1 MILGLCFSLF
11 AVPGTVWAAEAP
23 ALPQTSVAPGLY
35 RAAQTVSLSCETPDA
50 EIYYTTDNFMPDTGS
65 ARYTSPIQISETTN
79 ICAVA
84 VKDGVQ
90 SEPVTFS
97 YIIKGAEEPKL
108 QFVVLSD
115 FHIDDYASE
124 QARVEKEFD
133 VIHSIFPNPDA
144 IVFAGDLINDSSYI
158 AGRPNLKADH
168 AVVKQLIQDNLKRLK
183 MDTRIQ
189 MVTGNH
195 DAGHNAMLE
204 YYTGDAAAWFP
215 ADSNGDYAL
224 EIEGYPFVIV
234 NSQYSA
240 STHKTFLNNTL
251 SKYTD
256 TSKPIFFFMHI
267 PMINTV
273 GFATNKGN
281 SGFDTLLKD
290 YPNLLAFTGHTH
302 FDMQDDRSIWQK
314 DFTALNTG
322 SSSYI
327 ESPGTFW
334 AHTGQNYGDEVG
346 ERFEMPVTQAYFVEV
361 FDDRVELDRVAMNAD
376 WGDVKKTSYS
386 AAPPYHNTGVVIGE
400 PWIVDLK
407 ADKTAMKESFRY
419 TGSRGT
425 APAFAQDAKAVL
437 ETVGEEGRVTFPQ
450 AANVR
455 KVSYYEIRT
464 KDPAGN
470 TAGTMKVMPENV
482 YSPVPKTLTY
492 PLKGEMEEGVPLT
505 AEITAVDAFGKKSAP
520 LAAEGTYTKPIPPAE
535 FAYMLNETFD
545 KALTNSST
553 QIIPTVDNWDG
564 EGAAAAAEGKLEIRH
579 TGPRNGKNKV
589 SYQVNLPLQPGTDK
603 TCAVIPRGK
612 TYVSMD
618 YELNKSGKNGLS
630 VRVCDNM
637 GTTGQ
642 LPFGVR
648 VDITPAAV
656 EAQQNNDEKWVSLGN
671 LEGMDFTSGKIK
683 IGVDAAEQGTTKIIG
698 VWITPKG
705 GTETLIPGTQ
715 NEEMGD
721 IGTGLYKLILYPA
734 VGVEEGYEPEAG
746 TVVGSIDNLKVWE
759 AAEAQAAGT
768 PHSTVAFDT
777 IKGKNTDP
785 EDVTHN
791 LALSNAKTTL
801 NGLEIVRWE
810 SSHPNVI
817 AADGTVTLPEEN
829 TQVTLT
835 PIVKFPDPEKTSGQ
849 DPIETEGYP
858 VTVLVKVAEVIVT
871 GKTWLNETFDKALT
885 DSSAQIIPTMDNW
898 DGEGAAVAADG
909 KLEIRHAGPRN
920 GKNNVS
926 YQVNLPLQPGTD
938 KTCDVIP
945 RGKTYVSLDWELN
958 KSGKNGLG
966 LILCDN
972 KGSSGQKAFGVRVN
986 LTATTAEALQNN
998 DTKYV
1003 PLGTLENM
1011 DFTSGHLKV
1020 GLNATVSGQTKI
1032 TGVWITPKGGTE
1044 TLIPGTQDAEMGDI
1058 GTGLYKLILYPAVG
1072 AEAGYEP
1079 EAGTVVG
1086 SIDNLKIWE
1095 PAAVKLPQ
1103 DFGWRDA
1110 YLTRDGEKVDMAAGE
1125 FVPEF
1130 VMQNG
1135 TEEAKDA
1142 VLIAAVYSNGVL
1154 SDMTSKTFTQEV
1166 PSNGTTTVQLD
1177 PITITDAA
1185 SQRVVYYVWDSLTG
1199 MKPVKKTV

>member
-1 MILGLCFSLF
+1 M
-11 AVPGTVWAAEAP
+11 
-23 ALPQTSVAPGLY
+23 
-35 RAAQTVSLSCETPDA
+35 
-50 EIYYTTDNFMPDTGS
+50 
-65 ARYTSPIQISETTN
+65 
-79 ICAVA
+79 
-84 VKDGVQ
+84 
-90 SEPVTFS
+90 
-97 YIIKGAEEPKL
+97 
-108 QFVVLSD
+108 
-115 FHIDDYASE
+115 
-124 QARVEKEFD
+124 
-133 VIHSIFPNPDA
+133 
-144 IVFAGDLINDSSYI
+144 
-158 AGRPNLKADH
+158 
-168 AVVKQLIQDNLKRLK
+168 
-183 MDTRIQ
+183 
-189 MVTGNH
+189 
-195 DAGHNAMLE
+195 
-204 YYTGDAAAWFP
+204 
-215 ADSNGDYAL
+215 
-224 EIEGYPFVIV
+224 
-234 NSQYSA
+234 
-240 STHKTFLNNTL
+240 
-251 SKYTD
+251 
-256 TSKPIFFFMHI
+256 
-267 PMINTV
+267 
-273 GFATNKGN
+273 
-281 SGFDTLLKD
+281 
-290 YPNLLAFTGHTH
+290 
-302 FDMQDDRSIWQK
+302 
-314 DFTALNTG
+314 
-322 SSSYI
+322 
-327 ESPGTFW
+327 
-334 AHTGQNYGDEVG
+334 
-346 ERFEMPVTQAYFVEV
+346 
-361 FDDRVELDRVAMNAD
+361 
-376 WGDVKKTSYS
+376 
-386 AAPPYHNTGVVIGE
+386 
-400 PWIVDLK
+400 
-407 ADKTAMKESFRY
+407 
-419 TGSRGT
+419 
-425 APAFAQDAKAVL
+425 
-437 ETVGEEGRVTFPQ
+437 
-450 AANVR
+450 
-455 KVSYYEIRT
+455 
-464 KDPAGN
+464 
-470 TAGTMKVMPENV
+470 
-482 YSPVPKTLTY
+482 
-492 PLKGEMEEGVPLT
+492 
-505 AEITAVDAFGKKSAP
+505 
-520 LAAEGTYTKPIPPAE
+520 
-535 FAYMLNETFD
+535 
-545 KALTNSST
+545 
-553 QIIPTVDNWDG
+553 
-564 EGAAAAAEGKLEIRH
+564 
-579 TGPRNGKNKV
+579 
-589 SYQVNLPLQPGTDK
+589 
-603 TCAVIPRGK
+603 
-612 TYVSMD
+612 
-618 YELNKSGKNGLS
+618 
-630 VRVCDNM
+630 
-637 GTTGQ
+637 
-642 LPFGVR
+642 
-648 VDITPAAV
+648 
-656 EAQQNNDEKWVSLGN
+656 
-671 LEGMDFTSGKIK
+671 
-683 IGVDAAEQGTTKIIG
+683 
-698 VWITPKG
+698 
-705 GTETLIPGTQ
+705 
-715 NEEMGD
+715 
-721 IGTGLYKLILYPA
+721 
-734 VGVEEGYEPEAG
+734 
-746 TVVGSIDNLKVWE
+746 
-759 AAEAQAAGT
+759 
-768 PHSTVAFDT
+768 
-777 IKGKNTDP
+777 
-785 EDVTHN
+785 
-791 LALSNAKTTL
+791 
-801 NGLEIVRWE
+801 
-810 SSHPNVI
+810 I

>member
-11 AVPGTVWAAEAP
+11 AVPGTVWGAAAP

-450 AANVR
+450 AADVR

-564 EGAAAAAEGKLEIRH
+564 AAEAKVQDGKLKFVQ
-579 TGPRNGKNKV
+579 TSGTNLN
-589 SYQVNLPLQPGTDK
+589 YQASVPLRPGTEK
-603 TCAVIPRGK
+603 TCAPIPRGK
-612 TYVSMD
+612 TYVSWDWEMNEKVQD
-618 YELNKSGKNGLS
+618 LALML
-630 VRVCDNM
+630 CDK
-637 GTTGQ
+637 GSSS
-642 LPFGVR
+642 FGVR
-648 VDITPAAV
+648 VDLTPASAEAKQHNNKDYISLGKV
-656 EAQQNNDEKWVSLGN
+656 EAG
-671 LEGMDFTSGKIK
+671 DFTAGHIRIGLDATQSGKTAITG
-683 IGVDAAEQGTTKIIG
+683 I
-698 VWITPKG
+698 WITPKG
-705 GTETLIPGTQ
+705 GTETLITGTENAQ
-715 NEEMGD
+715 MGD
-721 IGTGLYKLILYPA
+721 IGN
-734 VGVEEGYEPEAG
+734 GVFKIMAYFKTLKEGQNMVAG
-746 TVVGSIDNLKVWE
+746 DVAGSIDNLKVWE
-759 AAEAQAAGT
+759 AAEAQAAGNT
-768 PHSTVAFDT
+768 HSTVAFDT

-817 AADGTVTLPEEN
+817 AADGTVTLPKEN

-885 DSSAQIIPTMDNW
+885 DSSTQPIPGMDEW
-898 DGEGAAVAADG
+898 SGKAEAKVQDGRLSVVHKSGA
-909 KLEIRHAGPRN
+909 
-920 GKNNVS
+920 VS
-926 YQVNLPLQPGTD
+926 YQANLPLQPGTE
-938 KTCDVIP
+938 KTCAVIP

-966 LILCDN
+966 LILCD
-972 KGSSGQKAFGVRVN
+972 KGAKAFGARVN
-986 LTATTAEALQNN
+986 LMPTSAEAQQH
-998 DTKYV
+998 DDSDYV
-1003 PLGTLENM
+1003 SLGELAG
-1011 DFTSGHLKV
+1011 DFTSGHLKI
-1020 GLNATVSGQTKI
+1020 GLDATVSGETWI
-1032 TGVWITPKGGTE
+1032 RGIWITPKGGTE
-1044 TLIPGTQDAEMGDI
+1044 IQILEEPVAMGDI
-1058 GTGLYKLILYPAVG
+1058 GNGLYKLILYPAVG